1 MNLFGEC
8 VISHTAGVTLVHR
21 DKSGMV
27 SPEWLSACKEERTS
41 TMDLMNRVTDP
52 LNMEKAYKRVVEN
65 GGSSGID
72 GMEVKELGAW
82 LGSHYGQLRS
92 QLLNGTYQPSGVRGV
107 RIRKPQGGY
116 RQLGIPTVIDRL
128 IQQALHQVMS
138 PQYERSFSESSHG
151 FRPNRSAHGA
161 LLQASQYVSLG
172 KQYVVDLDLEKFFD
186 EVNHH
191 RLMWLLGT
199 RIGDS
204 RVLRLLHRY
213 LKCGLLSEGLMQQR
227 EKGTP
232 QGSPLSPLLSN
243 IVLDELDKELER
255 RGQSYVRY
263 ADDVK
268 IFVSSRRAA
277 TQLKEKLTS
286 YIEDV
291 LKLRVNREKSRVCR
305 SYELNFLGH
314 SIVRQ
319 KGETALGVSRSSLE
333 RLKSK
338 IRQLTRRNRGV
349 SFERVLSELQ
359 VYCKGWLIY
368 FRYAKM
374 QRYMERIDSWLRHKL
389 KCYRLK
395 QCKRVIGIF
404 RFLRKLGV
412 PEYQC
417 WITAKS
423 GKGWWRLSNSPS
435 VTHGMTNEWFIQ
447 QGFYSLSHNYKALH
461 RKLF

>member
-8 VISHTAGVTLVHR
+8 VISHTAGVTVVHR

-41 TMDLMNRVTDP
+41 TMDLMNRVIDP
-52 LNMEKAYKRVVEN
+52 LNMEKAYKRVREN

-72 GMEVKELGAW
+72 GMKVEELGAW
-82 LGSHYGQLRS
+82 LGSHYEQLRS
-92 QLLNGTYQPSGVRGV
+92 QLLNGAYQPSAVRGV
-107 RIRKPQGGY
+107 RIRKAQGGY

-161 LLQASQYVSLG
+161 LLQAAQYVSAG
-172 KQYVVDLDLEKFFD
+172 KKYVVDLDLEKFFD

-204 RVLRLLHRY
+204 RVLQLIHRY
-213 LKCGLLSEGLMQQR
+213 LKSGLLSEGLMQQR

-243 IVLDELDKELER
+243 IALDELDKELER
-255 RGQSYVRY
+255 RGHSYVRY

-268 IFVSSRRAA
+268 IFVGSRRSAMV
-277 TQLKEKLTS
+277 LKEKVTS

-291 LKLRVNREKSRVCR
+291 LKLRVNREKSRVCKP
-305 SYELNFLGH
+305 YELNFLGH
-314 SIVRQ
+314 SIIRQ
-319 KGETALGVSRSSLE
+319 KGEIALGVSSASVE

-349 SFERVLSELQ
+349 SFERVLSELE
-359 VYCKGWLIY
+359 VYCRGWLIY

-374 QRYMERIDSWLRHKL
+374 QRHTERIDSWLRHKL

-395 QCKRVIGIF
+395 QCKRAIGIF

-435 VTHGMTNEWFIQ
+435 VTHGMNNEWFIL

-461 RKLF
+461 RKMF